1 MYLEIM
7 DRNKMSTFNCYY
19 YNYGPLFENF
29 YSTFIF
35 CISVS
40 P

>member
-7 DRNKMSTFNCYY
+7 DRNKIPTFNCYY
-19 YNYGPLFENF
+19 CNYGPLFENF
-29 YSTFIF
+29 YSFIF